1 MDELARD
8 MEAYTLNHIVS
19 HLSIME
25 QDSVRERSRQMALSS
40 SSARNSRFKPKAP
53 STRFAERHPEYAA
66 ERERA
71 KAAAA
76 DMVVADRNDYSTD
89 EDDYILETYER
100 VPASRL
106 RDQAVPPHR
115 VGLLV
120 FDTEP
125 ERTEFFFGNN
135 DESSDECLEDEDDE
149 NGGFHVAFFFKSSY
163 ARH

>member
-8 MEAYTLNHIVS
+8 MEAYTLSHITANLDRMDVGNS
-19 HLSIME
+19 R
-25 QDSVRERSRQMALSS
+25 VRTADQSPG
-40 SSARNSRFKPKAP
+40 SAKKSRFKPKAP
-53 STRFAERHPEYAA
+53 ATRFAERHPEYVA

-71 KAAAA
+71 KAAAVDIVMA
-76 DMVVADRNDYSTD
+76 DKDSDSTD
-89 EDDYILETYER
+89 DDDYVLETYER

-125 ERTEFFFGNN
+125 ERTEFFFGNEG
-135 DESSDECLEDEDDE
+135 DSSDEFLEDDE
-149 NGGFHVAFFFKSSY
+149 DENGKSQEQ
-163 ARH
+163 R